1 MNKRYLSLAS
11 GVALLAA
18 NLSAGAPLAAQD
30 NPGNKTDVR
39 PADEGKDLYEQICQA
54 CHMADAKGAALAP
67 GFRRWRPASGR
78 QGFCHRHGVERAGR
92 DAALWRAA
100 QPGAGGSCAHLCAGP
115 FQRLSRSRQQADVQA
130 LVRASR
136 CRPIATPAAT
146 KLSHQEGCPPC
157 STISARKP
165 AAACFR

>member
-54 CHMADAKGAALAP
+54 CHMADAKG
-67 GFRRWRPASGR
+67 GRW
-78 QGFCHRHGVERAGR
+78 HRGS
-92 DAALWRAA
+92 
-100 QPGAGGSCAHLCAGP
+100 GAGGQHLADKAFAIGTVWNGRGGMPRFGALLSPAQVGCAHLCAGP

-130 LVRASR
+130 LVASR